1 MGLPT
6 GSQGT
11 SYRKLAGGSMFSD
24 REVRGAAKVGFIG
37 SKTATELFG
46 PLDPV
51 GRAVRV
57 QNSTGGRELARIT
70 DKKATDVVPESNLDL
85 RNCLDK
91 VLRQADT

>member
-1 MGLPT
+1 
-6 GSQGT
+6 
-11 SYRKLAGGSMFSD
+11 MFSD
-24 REVRGAAKVGFIG
+24 REVRGAAKVAVIG
-37 SKTATELFG
+37 SKTVTELFG

-51 GRAVRV
+51 GWAVRV